1 MLTQLDT
8 RWAGRG
14 EVVHEKQM
22 DSTNRVAKDMAR
34 AGAVHGSL
42 AVCDE
47 QTAGRGRMDRRWET
61 PAGEALTQS
70 MVLRPK
76 LLPEQAQ
83 LITLAAAVA
92 SAKAIEDVCPGLK
105 AGIKWP
111 NDGIVNGKKCVGV
124 LCEMG
129 LEGAGL
135 AWVVPGVGINVNQ
148 TAFPEELKDKATSLR
163 LECGHEVDRWAVLCA
178 YLKRM
183 EEAVDAV
190 EKDGLSGILQD
201 YLSRS
206 VTIGQKVCVIAA
218 DETYTALANGI
229 DETGALLVTD
239 ENGCE
244 RRVLCGD
251 VSVRGLMGY
260 VLKKEEAYEESGF

>member
-1 MLTQLDT
+1 MLTNLDT
-8 RWAGRG
+8 KWAGRG
-14 EVVHEKQM
+14 DVVHEHQM
-22 DSTNRVAKDMAR
+22 DSTNSKAKEMAR
-34 AGAVHGSL
+34 LGAPHGSL
-42 AVCDE
+42 AVCDD

-76 LLPEQAQ
+76 LRPEQAQ

-92 SAKAIEDVCPGLK
+92 AAEAIEDVCPELK

-111 NDGIVNGKKCVGV
+111 NDGIVGGKKCVGV
-124 LCEMG
+124 LCEMALDG
-129 LEGAGL
+129 NGL
-135 AWVVPGVGINVNQ
+135 AFVIPGVGINVNQ
-148 TAFPEELKDKATSLR
+148 TAFPEELSDKATSMR
-163 LECGHEVDRWAVLCA
+163 LECGHEVDRWAVLRA

-190 EKDGLSGILQD
+190 EKDGLDGILEK

-206 VTIGQKVCVIAA
+206 VTIGQDVRVIGAQEEYVA
-218 DETYTALANGI
+218 RAHGI

-239 ENGCE
+239 ENGNE

-260 VLKKEEAYEESGF
+260 V